1 MKGTLHWVNA
11 KAASSAE
18 FRLYEAM
25 MLDDPNDGVERDFVE
40 LMNPDSI
47 TVKHGYVEPALAAAK
62 PGDKFQF
69 MRIGYFCTDLDH
81 TSEHPV
87 FNRAVG
93 LKDSFKM

>member
-1 MKGTLHWVNA
+1 MDSVYKVFA
-11 KAASSAE
+11 
-18 FRLYEAM
+18 
-25 MLDDPNDGVERDFVE
+25 VETVVWDHVESVQKLQEDFVE